1 MRREKVAEQQRDDAI
16 RELQKLQVDIQ
27 QRPFG
32 LRSVDLDQLSPQQIR
47 VLQEQLRSD
56 LDALDKV
63 SHLHQQQQQQQ
74 HQQDRLRMG
83 LQMGAHHL
91 PDRDFWTPPGRG
103 HC

>member
-1 MRREKVAEQQRDDAI
+1 MRREKLAQQQRDDALH
-16 RELQKLQVDIQ
+16 ELQKLRVDIQ
-27 QRPFG
+27 QRPIG
-32 LRSVDLDQLSPQQIR
+32 LRSLDLDQLSPQQIR

-56 LDALDKV
+56 LDALEKV
-63 SHLHQQQQQQQ
+63 SHLQQQQQQQQ

-83 LQMGAHHL
+83 LQMGAHL